1 MSMSPGPVFLRPFV
15 ALCLAATLPA
25 SCGAAAKGPDGA
37 VPGSVQTGLAA
48 YYADS
53 LHGRKT
59 ASGAPYDKNALT
71 AAHRTLPFGTI
82 VEVTNLVNRRTVR
95 VEINDRGP
103 FGDGDRIIDLSRA
116 AAERIDMIGAGIVKV
131 RVEVVKAPVD

>member
-1 MSMSPGPVFLRPFV
+1 MLRSNGFLRAV
-15 ALCLAATLPA
+15 TVVYLVNAM
-25 SCGAAAKGPDGA
+25 SIGCGAAAAGSGTA
-37 VPGSVQTGLAA
+37 SPGSVQTGLAA

-53 LHGRKT
+53 LNGKKT
-59 ASGAPYDKNALT
+59 ASGVPYDKTALT

-82 VEVTNLVNRRTVR
+82 VEVTNLANRRTVR

-116 AAERIDMIGAGIVKV
+116 AAERIDMIGAGIAKV
-131 RVEVVKAPVD
+131 RVEVVETPSS

>member
-1 MSMSPGPVFLRPFV
+1 MQGGKVLLWVV
-15 ALCLAATLPA
+15 AVSWCLASAA
-25 SCGAAAKGPDGA
+25 VSSCGAAATGA
-37 VPGSVQTGLAA
+37 RRTTPGSVQTGLAA

-59 ASGAPYDKNALT
+59 ASGALYDKAALT

-82 VEVTNLVNRRTVR
+82 VKVTNLENRRTVR

-103 FGDGDRIIDLSRA
+103 FGDNDRIIDLSRA
-116 AAERIDMIGAGIVKV
+116 AAERLDMIGAGVVKV
-131 RVEVVKAPVD
+131 RVEVVEAPSS

>member
-1 MSMSPGPVFLRPFV
+1 MRSGVDFVRRSLR
-15 ALCLAATLPA
+15 LCLLGALFAA
-25 SCGAAAKGPDGA
+25 CGAAAAGGKTA
-37 VPGSVQTGLAA
+37 HPGSVQTGLAA

-59 ASGAPYDKNALT
+59 ASGATYDKDALT

-82 VEVTNLVNRRTVR
+82 VEVTNVANRRTVR

-103 FGDGDRIIDLSRA
+103 FGDADRIIDLSRA
-116 AAERIDMIGAGIVKV
+116 AAERIDMIRAGVVHV
-131 RVEVVKAPVD
+131 RVEVVEMPSS